1 MIGKTLEKKDG
12 DGDKADDK
20 GKGLGGLMYD
30 GHSFS
35 IHHLNLLGEMGRKWE
50 SEKWWKVDKQSM
62 GLVHNG

>member
-12 DGDKADDK
+12 DGDAADDK

-35 IHHLNLLGEMGRKWE
+35 IHHLILLGRWGETGRVK
-50 SEKWWKVDKQSM
+50 S
-62 GLVHNG
+62 GGR